1 MLNAMTELLALI
13 SSAGFGVALTC
24 LILLFA
30 ALFRF
35 VPNDSRT
42 YMDPVPPLM
51 KPIWPLVRLVAYFIG
66 AILPAPLLDRLDRR
80 LQRTGALYVLTPEDY
95 FALSLVLAILLPA
108 VALLPMLSGKIG
120 VVWSLLLLMALMG
133 AVLPELWIS
142 DTRKRRDRDI
152 VRNLPI
158 FLEYLTMC
166 VDAGLNFLGALQQ
179 AVEKGPSGAMK
190 NEFRIVLR
198 DIRSGL
204 PRAEALGRME
214 KRVNLKDIAT
224 FVRAVVQAEKM
235 GSSLKQT
242 LQIQAQQ
249 RLEERFQRAEKTA
262 MQAPVKLIVPLIL
275 FIFPRSLV
283 ILLFR
288 IAVIFMGMG

>member
-1 MLNAMTELLALI
+1 MSELLALF
-13 SSAGFGVALTC
+13 SSAGTGVAVTC
-24 LILLFA
+24 LILVFM
-30 ALFRF
+30 ALFRYL
-35 VPNDSRT
+35 PEENRA

-51 KPIWPLVRLVAYFIG
+51 KPVWPLVRLVSYFVG
-66 AILPAPLLDRLDRR
+66 ASLPPKVLDWLDRR

-95 FALSLVLAILLPA
+95 FALCVVLALLLPLI
-108 VALLPMLSGKIG
+108 ALLPMVSGKSG
-120 VVWSLLLLMALMG
+120 VMWSVLLLMFVLG
-133 AVLPELWIS
+133 AVLPELWIN
-142 DTRKRRDRDI
+142 DTRQRRDRDI
-152 VRNLPI
+152 VRNLPV

-179 AVEKGPSGAMK
+179 AVDKGPNGAMK

-204 PRAEALGRME
+204 PRAEALARME
-214 KRVNLKDIAT
+214 KRINLKDIAT
-224 FVRAVVQAEKM
+224 FVRAVIQAEKM
-235 GSSLKQT
+235 GSSLKTT

-275 FIFPRSLV
+275 FIFPLTFV
-283 ILLFR
+283 ILLFP
-288 IAVIFMGMG
+288 IAVKFMAQ

>member
-1 MLNAMTELLALI
+1 MHEAMNEILALF
-13 SSAGFGVALTC
+13 SSAGLGVTVTC
-24 LILLFA
+24 LLLVFM

-35 VPNDSRT
+35 VPNENRT

-51 KPIWPLVRLVAYFIG
+51 KPIWPLVRLLSYFVG
-66 AILPAPLLDRLDRR
+66 ASLPPAFLDRLDGR

-95 FALSLVLAILLPA
+95 FALSVVLALLLPL
-108 VALLPMLSGKIG
+108 VALVPMLSGKSG
-120 VVWSLLLLMALMG
+120 VIWSLLLLMFAIG

-152 VRNLPI
+152 VRNLPV

-179 AVEKGPSGAMK
+179 AVEKGPNGAMK

-204 PRAEALGRME
+204 PRADALSRME
-214 KRVNLKDIAT
+214 KRINLKDIAT

-262 MQAPVKLIVPLIL
+262 MQAPVKLIIPLIL
-275 FIFPRSLV
+275 FIFPLTFV
-283 ILLFR
+283 ILLFP
-288 IAVIFMGMG
+288 IAVKFMGQG